1 MQLSGS
7 FCIIER
13 KKPQP
18 TDTFLQNSSTPSV
31 KQPRMFKNYLLV
43 TIRNLFKNGFYSF
56 INIAGLAIGITCSIL
71 ILLWVADE
79 TSYDKFIPKAD
90 RLYQVWIRAHF
101 DGKISSWT
109 SVPLPTYEAFKTANS
124 NIQRMCV
131 TDWGGDHLITVGEN
145 RLIKKGYYA
154 SEEFLE
160 MFEFELLAGQAEQV
174 MDDPR
179 SIVITEATAKA
190 LFGKADPINQVIRV
204 DNENDLKVT
213 GILKNIPNHS
223 TFQFDFLMTWKFRE
237 QISDWVRRNTTNW
250 RNYSFQVFAELNDP
264 TNQATVENSVRMMLQ
279 EHGETE
285 TKPEFFLYPMLRWR
299 LFSNFENGVET
310 GGMNDYVQMFTIIAI
325 FIIVIACINFMNL
338 ATARSERRAREVGI
352 RKSVGSR
359 KYELILQFMGESTFI
374 SLLAF
379 AIAILTAQLLL
390 PYYNNLVEKKLVID
404 YASGQFW
411 IFSIGMVLITGI
423 VSGSYPAFYL
433 SSFQPVKVLK
443 GKPTIGK
450 GASIPRKVLVTL
462 QFGFSILLIIG
473 TIVIY
478 QQIQLVKGREL
489 GYDQENL
496 MAINYTNEVAK
507 NYRPIKQEL
516 LNTGVVESV
525 TKSNSQIT
533 DINSNNFLGW
543 PGKPEELRV
552 IFTTIATE
560 YDYTKT
566 MGIKILEGRDFSE
579 DYKSD
584 TAAILINK
592 AALQLMGLKDPIGT
606 ELDLWGGKRKLIGVV
621 DDVLMGSPYQPV
633 KPMFAI
639 LEPEWIDAVTVRL
652 KKTNDLPA
660 SIDQVKKVFEKYAP
674 AYPFEYRFADAEFQ
688 KKFTTINLTSKLAS
702 LFASL
707 TIIIT
712 GLGLFGLA
720 SFTAEQRTKEIGIR
734 KVLGASVPGLMGLIS
749 KDFSRL
755 VIISFLLSAPLAWW
769 LLNKYLER
777 YPIRTEIAWWV
788 FPVTGLVAL
797 VFALAIVSTQAWKA
811 AHTNPATSLRTE

>member
-1 MQLSGS
+1 
-7 FCIIER
+7 
-13 KKPQP
+13 
-18 TDTFLQNSSTPSV
+18 V
-31 KQPRMFKNYLLV
+31 AMFKNYFVV
-43 TIRNLFKNGFYSF
+43 TVRNLLRNGFYSF
-56 INIAGLAIGITCSIL
+56 INITGLAIGITCSIL

-79 TSYDKFIPKAD
+79 TSYDSFHPKAN
-90 RLYQVWIRAHF
+90 RLYQVWVNATF
-101 DGKISSWT
+101 NGKINSWT
-109 SVPLPTYEAFKTANS
+109 SVPLPTYEAFKTADS
-124 NIQRMCV
+124 NIKNALV

-160 MFEFELLAGQAEQV
+160 MFEFPLITGLATQV

-179 SIVITEATAKA
+179 SIVITESTAKA
-190 LFGKADPINQVIRV
+190 LFGTDDPINQIIRV
-204 DNENDLKVT
+204 DNEHDLKVT
-213 GILKNIPNHS
+213 GILKDIPSNS
-223 TFQFDFLMTWKFRE
+223 SFEFDFLMPWKFRE
-237 QISDWVRRNTTNW
+237 QSSEWVRENTTNW
-250 RNYSFQVFAELNDP
+250 GNYSFQVFVELNDP
-264 TNQATVENSVRMMLQ
+264 SNKSAVENSVRNMLQ

-285 TKPEFFLYPMLRWR
+285 TKPEYFIYPLSRWR
-299 LFSNFENGVET
+299 LHGSFENGIET

-359 KYELILQFMGESTFI
+359 KHDLIFQFIGESTFI
-374 SLLAF
+374 SLIAFSLAV
-379 AIAILTAQLLL
+379 LMAQLLL
-390 PYYNNLVEKKLVID
+390 PFYNDLVQKKLFID
-404 YASGQFW
+404 YAASQFW
-411 IFSIGMVLITGI
+411 IYSIGMILLTGI
-423 VSGSYPAFYL
+423 ISGSYPAFYL
-433 SSFQPVKVLK
+433 SSFQPAKVLK

-450 GASIPRKVLVTL
+450 GASTPRKVLVTI

-478 QQIQLVKGREL
+478 QQIQLVKGRQL
-489 GYDQENL
+489 GYDQQNL
-496 MAINYTNEVAK
+496 MAINYTKEIEK
-507 NYRPIKQEL
+507 NYRPIKLEL
-516 LNTGVVESV
+516 MGTGVVESV
-525 TKSNSQIT
+525 TKSNSSIT

-543 PGKPEELRV
+543 PGKPEDLRV

-566 MGIKILEGRDFSE
+566 MGIKVLEGRDFSE
-579 DYKSD
+579 DFKSD

-592 AALQLMGLKDPIGT
+592 AALQLMNLKDPIGT

-633 KPMFAI
+633 KPMFVI
-639 LEPEWIDAVTVRL
+639 LDPDWIDAVTVRL
-652 KKTNDLPA
+652 KKTENLEE
-660 SIDQVKKVFEKYAP
+660 SISTVKAIFEKYAP
-674 AYPFEYRFADAEFQ
+674 AYPFEYRFADVEFQ

-734 KVLGASVPGLMGLIS
+734 KVLGASVPSLVQLMS

-755 VIISFLLSAPLAWW
+755 VIISFLLSSPMAWW
-769 LLNKYLER
+769 MLTKYLER
-777 YPIRTEIAWWV
+777 YPVRTEIQWWV
-788 FPVTGLVAL
+788 FPITGLIAL
-797 VFALAIVSTQAWKA
+797 AFALTIVSTQAWRA
-811 AHTNPATSLRTE
+811 ANANPVNSLRNE